1 LPLATFDSQE
11 LRRVTTYLFVYG
23 TLMGRTP
30 DRAVN
35 RLLRQQ
41 ARDVGP
47 AWVCGR
53 LYRLGWYPGL
63 VPGRNPRQRVHGR
76 LLHLRSASRCWPVLD
91 AYEGCGTG
99 ASAPG
104 LFTRRLMTVH
114 QPGGRRPCH
123 AWVYVYQG
131 RRPSGRPQSAWRV

>member
-1 LPLATFDSQE
+1 M
-11 LRRVTTYLFVYG
+11 RTYLFVYG

-41 ARDVGP
+41 TRDVGP

-63 VPGRNPRQRVHGR
+63 VPGHNPCERVHGR

-91 AYEGCGTG
+91 AYEGCESG
-99 ASAPG
+99 ASAQG
-104 LFTRRLMTVH
+104 LFTRRLMAVRR
-114 QPGGRRPCH
+114 PGRRRPCQ

-131 RRPSGRPQSAWRV
+131 HLPSSRPLSTWRS